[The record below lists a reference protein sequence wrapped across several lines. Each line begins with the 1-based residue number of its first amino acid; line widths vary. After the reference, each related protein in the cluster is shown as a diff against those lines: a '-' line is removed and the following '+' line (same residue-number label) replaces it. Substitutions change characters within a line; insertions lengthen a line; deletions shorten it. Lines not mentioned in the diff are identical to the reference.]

1 MRHEDVFAHL
11 DYCSGSGGDGD
22 DTTVG
27 GPSTSS
33 TPPPANDDDAL
44 VRCPA
49 CDAAC
54 KLSALN
60 AHLDAGC
67 PPPMPSSGAS
77 SDAQAATEIGTA
89 AAMGDHDKAAI
100 TSARLDKLAEQLTC
114 SICCDTFENP
124 HSLPC
129 QHSFCY
135 DCVVGCFK
143 VTATMQCPLCKQ
155 PMWMRQVTPNH
166 VLAGIVSAFREAVAE
181 SS

>member
-1 MRHEDVFAHL
+1 M
-11 DYCSGSGGDGD
+11 
-22 DTTVG
+22 
-27 GPSTSS
+27 
-33 TPPPANDDDAL
+33 PP
-44 VRCPA
+44 
-49 CDAAC
+49 
-54 KLSALN
+54 
-60 AHLDAGC
+60 
-67 PPPMPSSGAS
+67 SGAS